1 MMRIISH
8 SVLWLIVISLLNGC
22 FFSSDSERQWDLAL
36 EGTSAIALSRD
47 ARFALLYS
55 KQQHL
60 QLWDLNQNK
69 LLARLGIQDPEQNII
84 SLIRFSDNGR
94 FAVTATQ
101 TNFAVWDL
109 AWSQSTGLWSI
120 SDGLIQDIALGNNG
134 DKVLIGLSN
143 GKAIFI
149 DLVTGRR
156 LEFLAHVEKV
166 NSVSLSPNGKYALS
180 GGNDHNA
187 YFWST
192 ESGQILQQFEHEQ
205 RVGTVELQR
214 DGLYALTSDS
224 GNNAIIWD
232 LKTGKE
238 VSQLSSWTRQ
248 LIFSSARFSDDGTRL
263 VTGSPSSRMVI
274 WDTQSGKRI
283 EGFEV
288 EMLKDVRPP
297 RGVVYDAAF
306 ESNQRVLSAS
316 SAGVVQAW
324 NLSE

>member
-22 FFSSDSERQWDLAL
+22 FFSDNSQRQWDLAL

-94 FAVTATQ
+94 FAITATQ
-101 TNFAVWDL
+101 TNFAIWDL
-109 AWSQSTGLWSI
+109 AWSQSSGLWSI

-134 DKVLIGLSN
+134 DEVLVGLSN

-192 ESGQILQQFEHEQ
+192 ESGQILQQFAHEQ
-205 RVGTVELQR
+205 RVVTVELQR
-214 DGLYALTSDS
+214 DGLFALTSDS
-224 GNNAIIWD
+224 GNNAIIWN

-238 VSQLSSWTRQ
+238 VSQLNSWTRQ
-248 LIFSSARFSDDGTRL
+248 LIFSSARFSNDGSRL
-263 VTGSPSSRMVI
+263 VTGSPSSRMIV
-274 WDTQSGKRI
+274 WDTYTGKRLG
-283 EGFEV
+283 GFEV
-288 EMLKDVRPP
+288 EMLKDIRPP

-306 ESNQRVLSAS
+306 DSNQRVLSAS

-324 NLSE
+324 DLSK

>member
-1 MMRIISH
+1 MRIISH

-120 SDGLIQDIALGNNG
+120 SDGLIQDIALGDNG
-134 DKVLIGLSN
+134 DEVLIGLSN

-214 DGLYALTSDS
+214 DGLYALTSGS

>member
-1 MMRIISH
+1 MRIISH

-22 FFSSDSERQWDLAL
+22 FFSTNSENRWDLAVD
-36 EGTSAIALSRD
+36 GSTAIALSRD

-60 QLWDLNQNK
+60 QLWDLNQNE

-101 TNFAVWDL
+101 TNFAIWDL
-109 AWSQSTGLWSI
+109 GWSQSSGLWSV
-120 SDGLIQDIALGNNG
+120 SDGLIQDIALGNSG
-134 DKVLIGLSN
+134 DEVLIGLSN

-166 NSVSLSPNGKYALS
+166 NSVALSPNGKYALS

-192 ESGQILQQFEHEQ
+192 ESGQILRQFEHQQ

-214 DGLYALTSDS
+214 DGRLALTSDT

-232 LKTGKE
+232 LHTGAR
-238 VSQLSSWTRQ
+238 VSQLSSWSRQ
-248 LIFSSARFSDDGTRL
+248 LIFSAARFSDDGTL
-263 VTGSPSSRMVI
+263 LATGSPSSRMMI
-274 WDTQSGKRI
+274 WNTASGKRV
-283 EGFEV
+283 EGYEV

-324 NLSE
+324 KVSE

>member
-22 FFSSDSERQWDLAL
+22 LFSTDSEKRWDLAL
-36 EGTSAIALSRD
+36 EGSTAMALSRD

-60 QLWDLNQNK
+60 QLWDLEQNK
-69 LLARLGIQDPEQNII
+69 ILARLGIQDPDENII

-101 TNFAVWDL
+101 TNFAIWDL

-120 SDGLIQDIALGNNG
+120 SDGLIQDIALGNSG
-134 DKVLIGLSN
+134 DEVLVGLSN

-192 ESGQILQQFEHEQ
+192 ESGQILHRFEHQQ

-214 DGLYALTSDS
+214 DGLFALTSDT
-224 GNNAIIWD
+224 GNDAIIWD
-232 LKTGKE
+232 LTSGKQI
-238 VSQLSSWTRQ
+238 SQLSTWTRQ
-248 LIFSSARFSDDGTRL
+248 LIFSSARFSDDGKRL
-263 VTGSPSSRMVI
+263 VTGSPSSRLMV
-274 WDTQSGKRI
+274 WDSETGKRL

-288 EMLKDVRPP
+288 ELLKDVRPP

-316 SAGVVQAW
+316 SAGVIQAW
-324 NLSE
+324 KISE

>member
-1 MMRIISH
+1 M
-8 SVLWLIVISLLNGC
+8 
-22 FFSSDSERQWDLAL
+22 
-36 EGTSAIALSRD
+36 
-47 ARFALLYS
+47 
-55 KQQHL
+55 
-60 QLWDLNQNK
+60 
-69 LLARLGIQDPEQNII
+69 
-84 SLIRFSDNGR
+84 
-94 FAVTATQ
+94 
-101 TNFAVWDL
+101 
-109 AWSQSTGLWSI
+109 
-120 SDGLIQDIALGNNG
+120 
-134 DKVLIGLSN
+134 
-143 GKAIFI
+143 
-149 DLVTGRR
+149 
-156 LEFLAHVEKV
+156 

>member
-8 SVLWLIVISLLNGC
+8 SVVYLIVISLLNGC
-22 FFSSDSERQWDLAL
+22 FFSNKAEKRWDLAL
-36 EGTSAIALSRD
+36 EGSTSLALSQD

-60 QLWDLNQNK
+60 QLWDLQENQ
-69 LLARLGIQDPEQNII
+69 LLAKLGIQDPDENII

-101 TNFAVWDL
+101 TNFAIWDL

-120 SDGLIQDIALGNNG
+120 ADGLIQDIAIGNNG
-134 DKVLIGLSN
+134 EEVLLGLSN

-166 NSVSLSPNGKYALS
+166 NSVALSPNAKYALT

-192 ESGQILQQFEHEQ
+192 ESGQILHHFPHEQ

-214 DGLYALTSDS
+214 DGLYALTADT
-224 GNNAIIWD
+224 GNNAIIWN
-232 LKTGKE
+232 LKTGTQK
-238 VSQLSSWTRQ
+238 SQLSSWSRQ
-248 LIFSSARFSDDGTRL
+248 LIFSAARFSDDGQRL
-263 VTGSPSSRMVI
+263 ATGSPSSRLIV
-274 WDTQSGKRI
+274 WDTDSGEKI
-283 EGFEV
+283 NSYDV

-306 ESNQRVLSAS
+306 KDNQQVLSAS

-324 NLSE
+324 SLNE

>member
-8 SVLWLIVISLLNGC
+8 SVLYLVVIGLLNGC
-22 FFSSDSERQWDLAL
+22 FFSSNAEKRWDLAL
-36 EGTSAIALSRD
+36 EGSTSVALSRD

-55 KQQHL
+55 KQQQL
-60 QLWDLNQNK
+60 QLWDLQENI
-69 LLARLGIQDPEQNII
+69 LLAKLGIQDPDENII

-109 AWSQSTGLWSI
+109 GWSQSSGLWSI
-120 SDGLIQDIALGNNG
+120 ADGLIQDIAIGNNG
-134 DKVLIGLSN
+134 EEILLGLSN

-166 NSVSLSPNGKYALS
+166 NSVALSPNGKYALT

-187 YFWST
+187 FFWST
-192 ESGQILQQFEHEQ
+192 ESGQILREFPHEQ

-214 DGLYALTSDS
+214 DGRFALTSDT

-232 LKTGKE
+232 LKTGSKL
-238 VSQLSSWTRQ
+238 SQLSTWTRQ
-248 LIFSSARFSDDGTRL
+248 LIFSTARFSDDGQLL
-263 VTGSPSSRMVI
+263 VTGSPSSRLMV
-274 WDTQSGKRI
+274 WDTKSGKRI
-283 EGFEV
+283 EGYEV

-306 ESNQRVLSAS
+306 ENNQRVLSAS

-324 NLSE
+324 SINE

>member
-22 FFSSDSERQWDLAL
+22 FFSTNSEKRWDLAVD
-36 EGTSAIALSRD
+36 GSTAIALSRD

-60 QLWDLNQNK
+60 QLWDLNQNE

-101 TNFAVWDL
+101 TNFAIWDL
-109 AWSQSTGLWSI
+109 GWSQSSGLWSV
-120 SDGLIQDIALGNNG
+120 SDGLIQDIALGNSG
-134 DKVLIGLSN
+134 DEVLIGLSN

-166 NSVSLSPNGKYALS
+166 NSVALSPNGKYALS

-192 ESGQILQQFEHEQ
+192 ESGQILRQFEHQQ

-214 DGLYALTSDS
+214 DGRLALTSDT

-232 LKTGKE
+232 LHTGE
-238 VSQLSSWTRQ
+238 RVSQLSSWSRQ
-248 LIFSSARFSDDGTRL
+248 LIFSAARFSDDGTL
-263 VTGSPSSRMVI
+263 LATGSPSSRMMI
-274 WDTQSGKRI
+274 WSTASGKRI
-283 EGFEV
+283 EGYEV

-324 NLSE
+324 KVSE

>member
-1 MMRIISH
+1 MRIISH

-22 FFSSDSERQWDLAL
+22 FFSTNSEKRWDLAVD
-36 EGTSAIALSRD
+36 GSTAIALSRD

-60 QLWDLNQNK
+60 QLWDLNQNE

-101 TNFAVWDL
+101 TNFAIWDL
-109 AWSQSTGLWSI
+109 GWSQSSGLWSV
-120 SDGLIQDIALGNNG
+120 SDGLIQDIALGNSG
-134 DKVLIGLSN
+134 DEVLIGLSN

-166 NSVSLSPNGKYALS
+166 NSVALSPNGKYALS

-192 ESGQILQQFEHEQ
+192 ESGQILRQFEHQQ

-214 DGLYALTSDS
+214 DGRLALTSDT
-224 GNNAIIWD
+224 GNNGIIWD
-232 LKTGKE
+232 LHTGE
-238 VSQLSSWTRQ
+238 RVSQLSSWSRQ
-248 LIFSSARFSDDGTRL
+248 LIFSAARFSDDGTL
-263 VTGSPSSRMVI
+263 LATGSPSSRMMI
-274 WDTQSGKRI
+274 WNTASGKRV
-283 EGFEV
+283 EGYEV

-324 NLSE
+324 KVSE

>member
-134 DKVLIGLSN
+134 DEVLIGLSN

-263 VTGSPSSRMVI
+263 VTGSPSSRMVT

>member
-1 MMRIISH
+1 M
-8 SVLWLIVISLLNGC
+8 
-22 FFSSDSERQWDLAL
+22 
-36 EGTSAIALSRD
+36 
-47 ARFALLYS
+47 LYS

-134 DKVLIGLSN
+134 DEVLIGLSN

-149 DLVTGRR
+149 DLVIGRR

>member
-1 MMRIISH
+1 MRIISH

-134 DKVLIGLSN
+134 DEVLIGLSN

>member
-1 MMRIISH
+1 MRIISH

-134 DKVLIGLSN
+134 DEVLIGLSN

-192 ESGQILQQFEHEQ
+192 ESGQVLQQFEHEQ

-248 LIFSSARFSDDGTRL
+248 LIFSSARFSDDGALL

>member
-1 MMRIISH
+1 MRIISH

-36 EGTSAIALSRD
+36 EGTSAIALSHD

-134 DKVLIGLSN
+134 DEVLIGLSN

>member
-1 MMRIISH
+1 MRIISH
-8 SVLWLIVISLLNGC
+8 SVLYLVVIGLLNGC
-22 FFSSDSERQWDLAL
+22 FFSSNAEKRWDLAL
-36 EGTSAIALSRD
+36 EGSTSVALSRD

-55 KQQHL
+55 KQQQL
-60 QLWDLNQNK
+60 QLWDLQENI
-69 LLARLGIQDPEQNII
+69 LLAKLGIQDPDENII

-109 AWSQSTGLWSI
+109 GWSQSSGLWSI
-120 SDGLIQDIALGNNG
+120 ADGLIQDIAIGNNG
-134 DKVLIGLSN
+134 EEILLGLSN

-166 NSVSLSPNGKYALS
+166 NSVSLSPNGKYALT

-187 YFWST
+187 FFWST
-192 ESGQILQQFEHEQ
+192 ESGQILREFPHEQ

-214 DGLYALTSDS
+214 DGRFALTSDI
-224 GNNAIIWD
+224 GNNAIVWD
-232 LKTGKE
+232 LKTGSKL
-238 VSQLSSWTRQ
+238 SQLSTWTRQ
-248 LIFSSARFSDDGTRL
+248 LIFSTARFSDDGQLL
-263 VTGSPSSRMVI
+263 VTGSPSSRLMV
-274 WDTQSGKRI
+274 WDTKSGKRI
-283 EGFEV
+283 EGYEV

-306 ESNQRVLSAS
+306 ENNQRVLSAS

-324 NLSE
+324 SINE

>member
-8 SVLWLIVISLLNGC
+8 SVLYLVVIGLLNGC
-22 FFSSDSERQWDLAL
+22 FFSSNAEKRWDLAL
-36 EGTSAIALSRD
+36 EGSTSVALSRD

-55 KQQHL
+55 KQQQL
-60 QLWDLNQNK
+60 QLWDLQENI
-69 LLARLGIQDPEQNII
+69 LLAKLGIQDPDENII

-109 AWSQSTGLWSI
+109 GWSQSSGLWSI
-120 SDGLIQDIALGNNG
+120 ADGLIQDIAIGNNG
-134 DKVLIGLSN
+134 EEILLGLSN

-166 NSVSLSPNGKYALS
+166 NSVSLSPNGKYALT

-187 YFWST
+187 FFWST
-192 ESGQILQQFEHEQ
+192 ESGQILREFPHEQ

-214 DGLYALTSDS
+214 DGRFALTSDI
-224 GNNAIIWD
+224 GNNAIVWD
-232 LKTGKE
+232 LKTGSKL
-238 VSQLSSWTRQ
+238 SQLSTWTRQ
-248 LIFSSARFSDDGTRL
+248 LIFSTARFSDDGQLL
-263 VTGSPSSRMVI
+263 VTGSPSSRLMV
-274 WDTQSGKRI
+274 WDTKSGKRI
-283 EGFEV
+283 EGYEV

-306 ESNQRVLSAS
+306 ENNQRVLSAS

-324 NLSE
+324 SINE

>member
-134 DKVLIGLSN
+134 DEVLIGLSN

-324 NLSE
+324 NLSD

>member
-8 SVLWLIVISLLNGC
+8 SVLYLVVISLLNGC
-22 FFSSDSERQWDLAL
+22 FFSSSAEKRWNLAL
-36 EGTSAIALSRD
+36 EGSTSIALSRD

-55 KQQHL
+55 KQQQL
-60 QLWDLNQNK
+60 QLWDLQENT
-69 LLARLGIQDPEQNII
+69 LLAKLGIQDPDENII

-109 AWSQSTGLWSI
+109 GWSQSSGLWSI
-120 SDGLIQDIALGNNG
+120 ADGLIQDIAIGNNG
-134 DKVLIGLSN
+134 EEILLGLSN

-166 NSVSLSPNGKYALS
+166 NSVALSPNGKYALT

-187 YFWST
+187 FFWST
-192 ESGQILQQFEHEQ
+192 ESGQILREFPHEQ

-214 DGLYALTSDS
+214 DGRFALTSDI
-224 GNNAIIWD
+224 GNNAIVWD
-232 LKTGKE
+232 LKTGSKL
-238 VSQLSSWTRQ
+238 SQLSTWTRQ
-248 LIFSSARFSDDGTRL
+248 LIFSTARFSDDGQLL
-263 VTGSPSSRMVI
+263 VTGSPSSRLMV
-274 WDTQSGKRI
+274 WDTKSGKRI
-283 EGFEV
+283 EGYEV

-306 ESNQRVLSAS
+306 ENNQRVLSAS

-324 NLSE
+324 SINE

>member
-22 FFSSDSERQWDLAL
+22 FFSTNSEKRWDLAVD
-36 EGTSAIALSRD
+36 GSTAIALSRD

-60 QLWDLNQNK
+60 QLWDLDQNE

-101 TNFAVWDL
+101 TNFAIWDL
-109 AWSQSTGLWSI
+109 GWSQSSGLWSV
-120 SDGLIQDIALGNNG
+120 SDGLIQDIALGNSG
-134 DKVLIGLSN
+134 DEVLIGLSN

-166 NSVSLSPNGKYALS
+166 NSVALSPNGKYALS

-192 ESGQILQQFEHEQ
+192 ESGQILRQFEHQQ

-214 DGLYALTSDS
+214 DGRLALTSDT

-232 LKTGKE
+232 LHTGE
-238 VSQLSSWTRQ
+238 RVSQLSSWSRQ
-248 LIFSSARFSDDGTRL
+248 LIFSAARFSDDGTL
-263 VTGSPSSRMVI
+263 LATGSPSSRMMI
-274 WDTQSGKRI
+274 WNTASGKRV
-283 EGFEV
+283 EGYEV

-324 NLSE
+324 KVSE

>member
-1 MMRIISH
+1 MRIISH

-134 DKVLIGLSN
+134 DEVLIGLSN

-232 LKTGKE
+232 LKTGNE

>member
-1 MMRIISH
+1 MRIISH
-8 SVLWLIVISLLNGC
+8 SVVYLIVITLLNGC
-22 FFSSDSERQWDLAL
+22 FFSNTAEKRWDLAL
-36 EGTSAIALSRD
+36 EGSTSLALSRD

-60 QLWDLNQNK
+60 QLWDLQDNQ
-69 LLARLGIQDPEQNII
+69 LLAKLGIQDPNENII

-101 TNFAVWDL
+101 TNFAIWDL
-109 AWSQSTGLWSI
+109 GWSQSTGLWSI
-120 SDGLIQDIALGNNG
+120 ADGLIQDIAIGNNG
-134 DKVLIGLSN
+134 EEVLLGLSN

-166 NSVSLSPNGKYALS
+166 NSVALSPNAKYALT

-192 ESGQILQQFEHEQ
+192 ESGQILHHFPHEQ

-214 DGLYALTSDS
+214 DGLYALTADT

-232 LKTGKE
+232 LKTGSKI
-238 VSQLSSWTRQ
+238 SQLSSWSRQ
-248 LIFSSARFSDDGTRL
+248 LIFSAARFSDDGHRL
-263 VTGSPSSRMVI
+263 ATGSPSSRLMI
-274 WDTQSGKRI
+274 WDTSSGKKL
-283 EGFEV
+283 ESYDV

-306 ESNQRVLSAS
+306 KNNQQVLSAS

-324 NLSE
+324 SLNE

>member
-1 MMRIISH
+1 MRIISH

-22 FFSSDSERQWDLAL
+22 FFSTNSEKRWDLAVD
-36 EGTSAIALSRD
+36 GSTAIALSRD

-60 QLWDLNQNK
+60 QLWDLNQNE

-101 TNFAVWDL
+101 TNFAIWDL
-109 AWSQSTGLWSI
+109 GWSQSSGLWSV
-120 SDGLIQDIALGNNG
+120 SDGLIQDIALGNSG
-134 DKVLIGLSN
+134 DEVLIGLSN

-166 NSVSLSPNGKYALS
+166 NSVALSPNGKYALS

-192 ESGQILQQFEHEQ
+192 ESGQILRQFEHQQ

-214 DGLYALTSDS
+214 DGRLALTSDT

-232 LKTGKE
+232 LHTGE
-238 VSQLSSWTRQ
+238 RVSQLSSWSRQ
-248 LIFSSARFSDDGTRL
+248 LIFSAARFSDDGTL
-263 VTGSPSSRMVI
+263 LATGSPSSRMMI
-274 WDTQSGKRI
+274 WSTASGKRI
-283 EGFEV
+283 EGYEV

-324 NLSE
+324 KVSE

>member
-22 FFSSDSERQWDLAL
+22 FFSTNSEKRWDLAVD
-36 EGTSAIALSRD
+36 GSTAIALSRD

-60 QLWDLNQNK
+60 QLWDLNQNE

-101 TNFAVWDL
+101 TNFAIWDL
-109 AWSQSTGLWSI
+109 GWSQSSGLWSV
-120 SDGLIQDIALGNNG
+120 SDGLIQDIALGNSG
-134 DKVLIGLSN
+134 DEVLIGLSN

-166 NSVSLSPNGKYALS
+166 NSVALSPNGKYALS

-192 ESGQILQQFEHEQ
+192 ESGQILRQFEHQQ

-214 DGLYALTSDS
+214 DGRLALTSDT

-232 LKTGKE
+232 LHTGE
-238 VSQLSSWTRQ
+238 RVSQLSSWSRQ
-248 LIFSSARFSDDGTRL
+248 LIFSAARFSDDGTL
-263 VTGSPSSRMVI
+263 LATGSPSSRMMI
-274 WDTQSGKRI
+274 WNTASGKRI
-283 EGFEV
+283 EGYEV

-324 NLSE
+324 KVSE

>member
-1 MMRIISH
+1 MRIISH

-134 DKVLIGLSN
+134 DEVLIGLSN

-263 VTGSPSSRMVI
+263 VTGSPSSRMVT

>member
-1 MMRIISH
+1 MRIISH

-134 DKVLIGLSN
+134 DEVLIGLSN

-248 LIFSSARFSDDGTRL
+248 LIFSSARFSDDGARL

>member
-1 MMRIISH
+1 MRIISH
-8 SVLWLIVISLLNGC
+8 SVLYLVVIGLLNGC
-22 FFSSDSERQWDLAL
+22 FFSSNAEKRWDLAL
-36 EGTSAIALSRD
+36 EGSTSVALSRD

-55 KQQHL
+55 KQQQL
-60 QLWDLNQNK
+60 QLWDLQENI
-69 LLARLGIQDPEQNII
+69 LLAKLGIQDPDENII

-109 AWSQSTGLWSI
+109 GWSQSSGLWSI
-120 SDGLIQDIALGNNG
+120 ADGLIQDIAIGNNG
-134 DKVLIGLSN
+134 EEILLGLSN

-166 NSVSLSPNGKYALS
+166 NSVALSPNGKYALT

-187 YFWST
+187 FFWST
-192 ESGQILQQFEHEQ
+192 ESGQILREFPHEQ

-214 DGLYALTSDS
+214 DGRFALTSDT

-232 LKTGKE
+232 LKTGSKL
-238 VSQLSSWTRQ
+238 SQLSTWTRQ
-248 LIFSSARFSDDGTRL
+248 LIFSTARFSDDGQLL
-263 VTGSPSSRMVI
+263 VTGSPSSRLMV
-274 WDTQSGKRI
+274 WDTKSGKRI
-283 EGFEV
+283 EGYEV

-306 ESNQRVLSAS
+306 ENNQRVLSAS

-324 NLSE
+324 SINE

>member
-134 DKVLIGLSN
+134 DEVLIGLSN